1 MCVRIVHFGT
11 LTRDCVFCVQMC
23 LLRQRERER
32 ERERE
37 RKSLLLIVMK
47 RGKRPLKEPVT
58 TLTQKL
64 LNVTIKT
71 VFLTSLI
78 AA

>member
-1 MCVRIVHFGT
+1 M
-11 LTRDCVFCVQMC
+11 
-23 LLRQRERER
+23 
-32 ERERE
+32 
-37 RKSLLLIVMK
+37 
-47 RGKRPLKEPVT
+47 GKRPLKEPVT